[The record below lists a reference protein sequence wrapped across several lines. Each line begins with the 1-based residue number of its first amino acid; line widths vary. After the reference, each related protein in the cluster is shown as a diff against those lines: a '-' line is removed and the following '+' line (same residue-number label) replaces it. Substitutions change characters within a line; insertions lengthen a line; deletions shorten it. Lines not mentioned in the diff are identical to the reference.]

1 MATHVFTNLQDLE
14 DFCNEFKFSI
24 NGFRARGLG
33 MTLPATSI
41 EDIDNFDCE
50 KYGGIYELD
59 IYLISSENKKVTVR
73 YNCYN
78 EKIKQQQQQP
88 NMKIGNINQLSSE
101 VANEVMDDDD
111 ELFSM
116 LDEINTKLNTLIS
129 RLDDK
134 DKIGTVAEDP
144 ATSLINTLLTSPAVH
159 TVVEHFLKGKNN
171 FNDIEPRQAQAS
183 QNNNQNIQ

>member
-1 MATHVFTNLQDLE
+1 MATHVFTNLQDLD

-41 EDIDNFDCE
+41 EDIYNFDCE

-59 IYLISSENKKVTVR
+59 IYLLSSDNKKVTVR

-78 EKIKQQQQQP
+78 EKIKQQQQP
-88 NMKIGNINQLSSE
+88 SMKIGNINQLSSE
-101 VANEVMDDDD
+101 VSNEVMDDDD
-111 ELFSM
+111 ELFSL
-116 LDEINTKLNTLIS
+116 LDEINTKLNNVLL
-129 RLDDK
+129 RLDEK
-134 DKIGTVAEDP
+134 EKIGAVAEDP

-159 TVVEHFLKGKNN
+159 TVIEHFLKDKNN
-171 FNDIEPRQAQAS
+171 LNDIEPRQKETS
-183 QNNNQNIQ
+183 KNNNANVQ

>member
-1 MATHVFTNLQDLE
+1 MATHVFTNLQDLDE
-14 DFCNEFKFSI
+14 FCNEFKFSI

-41 EDIDNFDCE
+41 EEIYNFDCE

-78 EKIKQQQQQP
+78 EKIKQQQQP
-88 NMKIGNINQLSSE
+88 SMKIGNLVQTNSIN
-101 VANEVMDDDD
+101 NEVVDDDD
-111 ELFSM
+111 EIFSL
-116 LDEINTKLNTLIS
+116 LDEINAKLNTVIS
-129 RLDDK
+129 RLDEK
-134 DKIGTVAEDP
+134 DKIGAVAEDP

-159 TVVEHFLKGKNN
+159 TVIEHFLKDKNN
-171 FNDIEPRQAQAS
+171 LNDIEPRQEKTG
-183 QNNNQNIQ
+183 